1 MRYWVFGAVAAA
13 FSAAGAAAADSS
25 WGYFEDGA
33 SFGAGVQAADGAQ
46 LILKC
51 DKKGKHQVF
60 AVVVAQQNLAPPLP
74 ASKYQSQPVEVRMDT
89 GSPYKDDWRAN
100 DHFAMAV
107 DQGNTRSLTRLLE
120 KLDSAGKMEIVLRP
134 LKATPTTISFPVS
147 GAHDAIA
154 KVYETCQDEL
164 PLAKSAGA

>member
-1 MRYWVFGAVAAA
+1 MRYWVLGAVAAVL
-13 FSAAGAAAADSS
+13 SAGATAADSS
-25 WGYFEDGA
+25 WGYFEDGG
-33 SFGAGVQAADGAQ
+33 SFGAGVQSADGAQ

-74 ASKYQSQPVEVRMDT
+74 ASKYQSQPVEVRMDA

-100 DHFAMAV
+100 ANFAMAV
-107 DQGNTRSLTRLLE
+107 DQGNARSLTRLLE
-120 KLDSAGKMEIVLRP
+120 KLDSAGKMELVLRP
-134 LKATPTTISFPVS
+134 LKATPTTINFPVG

-154 KVYETCQDEL
+154 KVYETCQDDN
-164 PLAKSAGA
+164 PIVKS

>member
-1 MRYWVFGAVAAA
+1 MRYWVFGLAAA
-13 FSAAGAAAADSS
+13 ALSAGATAADSS

-33 SFGAGVQAADGAQ
+33 SFGAGVQSSDGAQ

-60 AVVVAQQNLAPPLP
+60 AVVVAPLNLAPPLP
-74 ASKYQSQPVEVRMDT
+74 ATKYQSQPVTVRMDS
-89 GSPYKDDWRAN
+89 GAPYKDDWRAN

-107 DQGNTRSLTRLLE
+107 DQGNTRALTRLLE
-120 KLDSAGKMEIVLRP
+120 KLDSAGRMELVLRP
-134 LKATPTTISFPVS
+134 IKATPTTIDFPVA

-154 KVYETCQDEL
+154 KVYETCQDDL
-164 PLAKSAGA
+164 PVAAPAGA